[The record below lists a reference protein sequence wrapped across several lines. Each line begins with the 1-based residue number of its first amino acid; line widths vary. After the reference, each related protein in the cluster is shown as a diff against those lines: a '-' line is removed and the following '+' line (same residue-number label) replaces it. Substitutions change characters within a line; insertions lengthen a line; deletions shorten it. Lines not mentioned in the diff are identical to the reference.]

1 MEEVRKFRGIYIL
14 PALYVIVAYGFG
26 LLAYRLPGMELEKH
40 MGEQL
45 ATAVW
50 ILPLTMG
57 VINLIVVLG
66 FGKRISREQ
75 LLHCTLLI
83 KYALIPLYLVG
94 GLGVVLFFAL
104 AFVPLPFMIMI
115 GPVLAIGLCV
125 LGWMILVGAAPF
137 SIAYLV
143 RARQEGVHGTFSVI
157 LAGIFQF
164 FFALDVISMMV
175 LAVKEK
181 KWVKVTMVVIL
192 LTILLALLGIVGEII
207 LWWTHI
213 R

>member
-1 MEEVRKFRGIYIL
+1 M
-14 PALYVIVAYGFG
+14 
-26 LLAYRLPGMELEKH
+26 
-40 MGEQL
+40 
-45 ATAVW
+45 
-50 ILPLTMG
+50 
-57 VINLIVVLG
+57 
-66 FGKRISREQ
+66 
-75 LLHCTLLI
+75 
-83 KYALIPLYLVG
+83 
-94 GLGVVLFFAL
+94 VLFFAL

-192 LTILLALLGIVGEII
+192 LTILLALLGIVGGII